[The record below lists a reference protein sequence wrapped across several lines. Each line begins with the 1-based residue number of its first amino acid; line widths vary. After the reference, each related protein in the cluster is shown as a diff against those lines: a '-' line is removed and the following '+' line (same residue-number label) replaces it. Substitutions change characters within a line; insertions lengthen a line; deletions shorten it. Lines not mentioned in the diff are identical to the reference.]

1 MPQAP
6 ALAGVL
12 ARCPS
17 DYPDATLP
25 SVLSPLPTRPLI
37 AGAATVVLLVALAA
51 GVYAYDRG
59 REDTIGKGVTIGG
72 VDVGGLKRGAAEA
85 KLRREILT
93 PLDQAVTVDHGAKR
107 WRLSAREAKVA
118 TNIDATV
125 DEALL
130 RSREGNILK
139 RTWRG
144 VTGEK
149 LDARLEP
156 KVTYS
161 DAAIIRLL
169 DRVRRAVD
177 RPAMNATIKFAV
189 SGPQTTPSH
198 EGLALDATGLHKKIK
213 AALVAPDARRRF
225 SAATHH
231 VRPKLSTEQVI
242 AQNATT
248 LVVNREQFR
257 LTVFKDLKP
266 VKSYSVAIGAVGLD
280 TPAGLYHI
288 QNKAVDPAWTKPYS
302 DWVPKAEQGKVVPG
316 GTAENPL
323 KARWLGIFDGAG
335 IHGVDP
341 SEYGTIGH
349 AASHGCVRM
358 RIEDVEDLYPRVP
371 VGTPIFI
378 A

>member
-1 MPQAP
+1 MLTRPFIAGALLVVLLA
-6 ALAGVL
+6 ALAG
-12 ARCPS
+12 
-17 DYPDATLP
+17 
-25 SVLSPLPTRPLI
+25 
-37 AGAATVVLLVALAA
+37 GA
-51 GVYAYDRG
+51 YAYDHG

-72 VDVGGLKRGAAEA
+72 VDVSGLERAEA
-85 KLRREILT
+85 EAELRRQILD
-93 PLDQAVTVDHGAKR
+93 PLNQPVVVDHGSKR
-107 WRLSAREAKVA
+107 WRLSAKEAKVA
-118 TNIDATV
+118 IDLNAAV

-130 RSREGNILK
+130 RSREGNLLQ
-139 RTWRG
+139 RTWHG
-144 VTGEK
+144 ITGERV
-149 LDARLEP
+149 DAKLEP

-161 DAAIIRLL
+161 DAAVIRLL

-189 SGPQTTPSH
+189 SGPTTTPSH
-198 EGLALDATGLHKKIK
+198 EGLALDASSLHKKIQ
-213 AALVAPDARRRF
+213 AAIVRPDVKRRF

-231 VRPKLSTEQVI
+231 VKPEVSTEQIV

-248 LVVNREQFR
+248 LVVNREQFK

-288 QNKAVDPAWTKPYS
+288 QNKAVNPAWTKPYS
-302 DWVPKAEQGKVVPG
+302 DWVPKDEQGTVVPG
-316 GTAENPL
+316 GTPQNPL
-323 KARWLGIFDGAG
+323 KARWLGIFNGAG

-341 SEYGTIGH
+341 SEYGSIGH

-358 RIEDVEDLYPRVP
+358 RIADVEDLYPRVP
-371 VGTPIFI
+371 VGAPIFI

>member
-1 MPQAP
+1 
-6 ALAGVL
+6 LL
-12 ARCPS
+12 
-17 DYPDATLP
+17 
-25 SVLSPLPTRPLI
+25 TRPFI
-37 AGAATVVLLVALAA
+37 AGAAIVVLLAALAA
-51 GVYAYDRG
+51 GTYAYDHG
-59 REDTIGKGVTIGG
+59 RQDTIGKGVTIGG
-72 VDVGGLKRGAAEA
+72 VDVGGLKREAAEA
-85 KLRREILT
+85 KLRREILE
-93 PLDQAVTVDHGAKR
+93 PLNQAVTVDHGSKR
-107 WRLSAREAKVA
+107 WSLSAREAKVA

-177 RPAMNATIKFAV
+177 RPSMNATIKYTV
-189 SGPQTTPSH
+189 NGPTTTPSH
-198 EGLALDATGLHKKIK
+198 EGLAVDATALHRKIK
-213 AALVAPDARRRF
+213 TALVAPDAKRRF
-225 SAATHH
+225 SAATRH
-231 VRPKLSTEQVI
+231 VAPKVSTQQVVQ
-242 AQNATT
+242 QNATT
-248 LVVNREQFR
+248 LVVNREQFK
-257 LTVFKDLKP
+257 LTVYKNLKA

-288 QNKAVDPAWTKPYS
+288 QNKAVNPAWTEPNS
-302 DWVPKAEQGKVVPG
+302 SWVPEADRGKVVPG
-316 GTAENPL
+316 GTPENPL
-323 KARWLGIFDGAG
+323 KSRWLGIFDGAG

-371 VGTPIFI
+371 VGAPIFI

>member
-1 MPQAP
+1 
-6 ALAGVL
+6 LL
-12 ARCPS
+12 
-17 DYPDATLP
+17 
-25 SVLSPLPTRPLI
+25 TRPFI
-37 AGAATVVLLVALAA
+37 AGAALVVLLAALAA
-51 GVYAYDRG
+51 GTYAYDHG
-59 REDTIGKGVTIGG
+59 RAGTIGKGVTIGG
-72 VDVGGLKRGAAEA
+72 VDVSGLKRGAAEA
-85 KLRREILT
+85 KLRREILD
-93 PLDQAVTVDHGAKR
+93 PLNQTVTVDHGSKR
-107 WRLSAREAKVA
+107 WSLSAKEAKVA
-118 TNIDATV
+118 TNVGATV
-125 DEALL
+125 DEALM

-144 VTGEK
+144 ITGERV
-149 LDARLEP
+149 DARLEP

-169 DRVRRAVD
+169 DRVRRSID
-177 RPAMNATIKFAV
+177 RPAMNATIKF
-189 SGPQTTPSH
+189 SINGPTTTPSH
-198 EGLALDATGLHKKIK
+198 EGLALDATSLHKEIK
-213 AALVAPDARRRF
+213 TALVAPDAKRRF

-231 VRPKLSTEQVI
+231 VKPKLSTDQII

-257 LTVFKDLKP
+257 LTVFNGLKP

-288 QNKAVDPAWTKPYS
+288 QNKAVNPAWTKPYS
-302 DWVPKAEQGKVVPG
+302 DWVPKDQQGTVVPG
-316 GTAENPL
+316 GTAQNPL
-323 KARWLGIFDGAG
+323 KARWLGIFNGAG

-358 RIEDVEDLYPRVP
+358 RIADVEDLYPRVP
-371 VGTPIFI
+371 VGAPIFI